1 MAKPSSTYEE
11 LKDNIDFACSHVSCD
26 IIRDGCPCST
36 PYTPINHASV
46 VMNLYYQQMG
56 RNQWNCDFRNSGLIA
71 VTDPS
76 KSFICHSTVY
86 AVHFHILCIIQQFF
100 LFFFSSLVCFILQ
113 AMMVVSTSML
123 RNRSV
128 RV

>member
-1 MAKPSSTYEE
+1 MAAKSPSLPILSIFLLLLFFNSGGTLMVASGQKTWCVAKPSSTYEE
-11 LKDNIDFACSHVSCD
+11 LKANIDFACSHVSCD
-26 IIRDGCPCST
+26 SIRDGCPCST

-76 KSFICHSTVY
+76 HDGCQYEYV
-86 AVHFHILCIIQQFF
+86 
-100 LFFFSSLVCFILQ
+100 
-113 AMMVVSTSML
+113 
-123 RNRSV
+123 
-128 RV
+128 